1 VDCTNSLTRKSGK
14 WHANATL
21 QFLAKSHVKKR
32 AVDSHSDCSNYGCIL
47 CSVEGV
53 VSSIYG
59 DVETLMNHIAL
70 AHVAGMSDKTRQ
82 KVKCI
87 LGRVAADSEDFDLN
101 VPIFSPV
108 QDQRAE

>member
-53 VSSIYG
+53 
-59 DVETLMNHIAL
+59 
-70 AHVAGMSDKTRQ
+70 AGMSDKTRQ